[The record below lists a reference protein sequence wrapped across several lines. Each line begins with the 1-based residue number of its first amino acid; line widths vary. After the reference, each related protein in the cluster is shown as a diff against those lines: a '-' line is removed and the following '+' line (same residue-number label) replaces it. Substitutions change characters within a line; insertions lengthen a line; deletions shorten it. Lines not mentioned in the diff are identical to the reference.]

1 MRDQIRIAMQSA
13 AAIKIS
19 HFDAD
24 AMISAMFEVLRN
36 PTAEMLAAGEKAQLD
51 WRSETIKSSLPPL
64 FQGEIKP

>member
-1 MRDQIRIAMQSA
+1 MQSA

-36 PTAEMLAAGEKAQLD
+36 PTAEMLAAGEKAQADSGPIYDYNTTDIWDAML
-51 WRSETIKSSLPPL
+51 
-64 FQGEIKP
+64 GEARK